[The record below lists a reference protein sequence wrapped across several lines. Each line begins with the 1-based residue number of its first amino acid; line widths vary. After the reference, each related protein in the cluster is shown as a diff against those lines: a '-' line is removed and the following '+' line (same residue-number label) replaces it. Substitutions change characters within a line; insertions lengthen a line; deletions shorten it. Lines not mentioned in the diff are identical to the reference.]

1 MPQDVLITERLRL
14 RPRTLAD
21 LDACVAMDL
30 DPEVHRFIYGN
41 SPPGRREHRAHL
53 RARIASGWPAEGG
66 IWVVEWQH
74 APGFLGWCGLFP
86 LEDSGPIEIGYRY
99 VRRAWGQG
107 VATEAACA
115 VLDQGFR
122 ALGFD
127 RIVAVTHPANL
138 ASQRVLEKIGL
149 QPRGAVFHYQRSLSF
164 FELSRGTYLAAA
176 NCALDD
182 SNRTNEEDRR

>member
-1 MPQDVLITERLRL
+1 MPQHVLTTERLHL
-14 RPRTLAD
+14 RPRTMAD
-21 LDACVAMDL
+21 LEACVAMDL
-30 DPEVHRFIYGN
+30 DPDVHRFIYGG
-41 SPPGRREHRAHL
+41 SPPERGEHRAHL

-86 LEDSGPIEIGYRY
+86 LEDIGPIEIGYRY
-99 VRRAWGQG
+99 VRSAWGQG
-107 VATEAACA
+107 VATQAGRA
-115 VLDQGFR
+115 VLDYGFG

-149 QPRGAVFHYQRSLSF
+149 KAGGAVFHYQRSLSF
-164 FELSRGTYLAAA
+164 FELRRKEFLAADPGSTA
-176 NCALDD
+176 P
-182 SNRTNEEDRR
+182 